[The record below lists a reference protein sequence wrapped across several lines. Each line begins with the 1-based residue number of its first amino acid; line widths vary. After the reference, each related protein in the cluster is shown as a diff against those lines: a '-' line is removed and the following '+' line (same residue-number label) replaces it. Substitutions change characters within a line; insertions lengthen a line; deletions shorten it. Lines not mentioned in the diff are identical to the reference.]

1 MNLVLPPFAKW
12 LNITYGTRF
21 NLLCWGKLGY
31 VALLPSTYGGAMSE
45 TRTENRLH
53 GRDGD
58 EPTTKIRIRKLGK
71 QETAHTVLSTSYG
84 N

>member
-1 MNLVLPPFAKW
+1 
-12 LNITYGTRF
+12 
-21 NLLCWGKLGY
+21 
-31 VALLPSTYGGAMSE
+31 MSE